1 MTEKDLLYLSDA
13 FNWNLIALKK
23 YIDGLRIQLLDNKV
37 YEEFT
42 TGKTSKLIEK
52 LIKLHED
59 NCNEILSMLKENN
72 NE

>member
-1 MTEKDLLYLSDA
+1 MTEKDLLYLNDA

-23 YIDGLRIQLLDNKV
+23 YKV

-42 TGKTSKLIEK
+42 NNDTSKLIKK

-59 NCNEILSMLKENN
+59 NCNDILSMLKENN
-72 NE
+72 NER

>member
-1 MTEKDLLYLSDA
+1 MTEKDLLYLNDA

-23 YIDGLRIQLLDNKV
+23 YKV

-42 TGKTSKLIEK
+42 NNDTSKLIQK

-59 NCNEILSMLKENN
+59 NCQDILSMLKENN

>member
-1 MTEKDLLYLSDA
+1 MTEKDLLYLNDA

-23 YIDGLRIQLLDNKV
+23 YKG

-42 TGKTSKLIEK
+42 KDKTSKLIEK

>member
-1 MTEKDLLYLSDA
+1 MTEKDLLYLSNA

-23 YIDGLRIQLLDNKV
+23 YKV

>member
-1 MTEKDLLYLSDA
+1 MTEKDLLYLNDA
-13 FNWNLIALKK
+13 FNWNLIASKK
-23 YIDGLRIQLLDNKV
+23 YKV

-42 TGKTSKLIEK
+42 TDKTSKLIEK

>member
-1 MTEKDLLYLSDA
+1 MYDRKGFIIFKWCLQLELNC
-13 FNWNLIALKK
+13 FKK
-23 YIDGLRIQLLDNKV
+23 YKV

-72 NE
+72 NEW

>member
-23 YIDGLRIQLLDNKV
+23 YKV

-42 TGKTSKLIEK
+42 TAKTTKLIQK

-59 NCNEILSMLKENN
+59 NCQNILSMLKENN

>member
-23 YIDGLRIQLLDNKV
+23 YKV

-42 TGKTSKLIEK
+42 NNDTSKLIEK

>member
-23 YIDGLRIQLLDNKV
+23 YKA

-42 TGKTSKLIEK
+42 NNDTSKLIKK

-59 NCNEILSMLKENN
+59 NCNDILSMLKENN

>member
-1 MTEKDLLYLSDA
+1 MTEKDLLYLNDA

-23 YIDGLRIQLLDNKV
+23 YKV

-52 LIKLHED
+52 LIKLHEN

>member
-23 YIDGLRIQLLDNKV
+23 YKV

-42 TGKTSKLIEK
+42 TGKTSKLIEM
-52 LIKLHED
+52 LIKLH
-59 NCNEILSMLKENN
+59 
-72 NE
+72 

>member
-23 YIDGLRIQLLDNKV
+23 YKV

-42 TGKTSKLIEK
+42 TGKTSKLIEM

>member
-1 MTEKDLLYLSDA
+1 MKGGIMTEKDLLYLNDA

-23 YIDGLRIQLLDNKV
+23 YKV

-42 TGKTSKLIEK
+42 NNDTSKLIQK

-59 NCNEILSMLKENN
+59 NCQDILSMLKENN

>member
-23 YIDGLRIQLLDNKV
+23 YKV

-42 TGKTSKLIEK
+42 TDKTTKLIEK

-72 NE
+72 NA

>member
-23 YIDGLRIQLLDNKV
+23 YKA

-42 TGKTSKLIEK
+42 KDKTSKLIEK
-52 LIKLHED
+52 LIKLH
-59 NCNEILSMLKENN
+59 
-72 NE
+72 

>member
-1 MTEKDLLYLSDA
+1 MTEKDLLYLNDA

-23 YIDGLRIQLLDNKV
+23 YKV

>member
-1 MTEKDLLYLSDA
+1 MTEKDLLYLNDA

-23 YIDGLRIQLLDNKV
+23 YKV

-42 TGKTSKLIEK
+42 NNDTSKLIKK

-72 NE
+72 NEW

>member
-1 MTEKDLLYLSDA
+1 MTEKDLLYLNDA

-23 YIDGLRIQLLDNKV
+23 YKV

-42 TGKTSKLIEK
+42 NNDTSKLIKK
-52 LIKLHED
+52 LIILHED
-59 NCNEILSMLKENN
+59 NCNDILSMLKENN

>member
-1 MTEKDLLYLSDA
+1 MTEKDLLYLNDA

-23 YIDGLRIQLLDNKV
+23 YKV

-42 TGKTSKLIEK
+42 NNDTSKLIQK

-59 NCNEILSMLKENN
+59 NCQDILSILKENN

>member
-23 YIDGLRIQLLDNKV
+23 YKV

-42 TGKTSKLIEK
+42 TGKTS
-52 LIKLHED
+52 LHELVDGTLLLD
-59 NCNEILSMLKENN
+59 NCNEILSILKENN
-72 NE
+72 YE

>member
-1 MTEKDLLYLSDA
+1 MTEKDLLYLNEA

-23 YIDGLRIQLLDNKV
+23 YKV

-42 TGKTSKLIEK
+42 NNDTSKLIQK

-59 NCNEILSMLKENN
+59 NCQDILSILKENN

>member
-1 MTEKDLLYLSDA
+1 MTEKDLLYLNDA

-23 YIDGLRIQLLDNKV
+23 YKV

-42 TGKTSKLIEK
+42 KDKTSKLIEK

>member
-1 MTEKDLLYLSDA
+1 MTEKDLLYLNDA

-23 YIDGLRIQLLDNKV
+23 YKV

-42 TGKTSKLIEK
+42 NNDTSKLIKK

-59 NCNEILSMLKENN
+59 NCNDILSILKENN

>member
-23 YIDGLRIQLLDNKV
+23 YKV

-42 TGKTSKLIEK
+42 KDKTTKLIEK
-52 LIKLHED
+52 LIKLHEY
-59 NCNEILSMLKENN
+59 NCNEILSMLKENK

>member
-1 MTEKDLLYLSDA
+1 MTEKDLLYLNDA

-23 YIDGLRIQLLDNKV
+23 YKV
-37 YEEFT
+37 YEEHT
-42 TGKTSKLIEK
+42 DNSTSKLIEK

>member
-1 MTEKDLLYLSDA
+1 MTDKDLLYLSDA
-13 FNWNLIALKK
+13 FNWNLIALIK
-23 YIDGLRIQLLDNKV
+23 YKV

-42 TGKTSKLIEK
+42 TDKRSKLIEK

>member
-1 MTEKDLLYLSDA
+1 MLEIYLHLDNDEIGRSA
-13 FNWNLIALKK
+13 SKSLQQVLSKK
-23 YIDGLRIQLLDNKV
+23 YKV

-42 TGKTSKLIEK
+42 KDKTSKLIEK

-72 NE
+72 NEW

>member
-1 MTEKDLLYLSDA
+1 MTEKDLLYLNDA

-23 YIDGLRIQLLDNKV
+23 YKV

-42 TGKTSKLIEK
+42 NNDTSKLIKK

-59 NCNEILSMLKENN
+59 NCNDILSMLKENN

>member
-1 MTEKDLLYLSDA
+1 MTEKDLLYLNDA

-23 YIDGLRIQLLDNKV
+23 YKV

-42 TGKTSKLIEK
+42 TDNTSKLIEK

-59 NCNEILSMLKENN
+59 NCNEILSILKENN

>member
-23 YIDGLRIQLLDNKV
+23 YKV
-37 YEEFT
+37 YEEFIKD
-42 TGKTSKLIEK
+42 KTSKLIEK

>member
-23 YIDGLRIQLLDNKV
+23 YKV

-42 TGKTSKLIEK
+42 KDKTSKLIEK

-59 NCNEILSMLKENN
+59 NCNEILSM
-72 NE
+72 

>member
-1 MTEKDLLYLSDA
+1 MTEKDLLYLNDA

-23 YIDGLRIQLLDNKV
+23 YKV

-42 TGKTSKLIEK
+42 TDNTSKLIEK

>member
-13 FNWNLIALKK
+13 LNWNLIALKK
-23 YIDGLRIQLLDNKV
+23 YKV

-42 TGKTSKLIEK
+42 TDNTSKLIEK

>member
-1 MTEKDLLYLSDA
+1 MTEKDLLYLNDA
-13 FNWNLIALKK
+13 FDWNLIALKK
-23 YIDGLRIQLLDNKV
+23 YKV

-42 TGKTSKLIEK
+42 NNDTSKLIKK

>member
-23 YIDGLRIQLLDNKV
+23 YKV

-42 TGKTSKLIEK
+42 NNDTSKLIQK

-59 NCNEILSMLKENN
+59 NCQDILSILKENN

>member
-23 YIDGLRIQLLDNKV
+23 YKV
-37 YEEFT
+37 YEVFT
-42 TGKTSKLIEK
+42 TYNTSKLIEK